1 VVWAIQA
8 PLSDDLVYWIVS
20 YGPHAKV
27 LQPKEL
33 RVRVLEWAKGAVD
46 ANS

>member
-1 VVWAIQA
+1 
-8 PLSDDLVYWIVS
+8 VYWIVS

-33 RVRVLEWAKGAVD
+33 KKRVLEWARGVIH
-46 ANS
+46 ANT